1 MHPSPRRRRPP
12 GRAFPHPLSRHR
24 PTCPPWHRPR
34 AGCRGRSGPSP
45 RHEGAHRGLV
55 KGQISELARGELGV
69 LMQLWAQVYA
79 PSSLSSGWD
88 PESNTSL
95 T

>member
-1 MHPSPRRRRPP
+1 M
-12 GRAFPHPLSRHR
+12 
-24 PTCPPWHRPR
+24 
-34 AGCRGRSGPSP
+34 
-45 RHEGAHRGLV
+45 